1 MRNFQPEAG
10 RRQAGFCIRK
20 DTILHTQTRLLQLCM
35 IHSKEILFFLSTL
48 GWFNGIILSL
58 YFLFF
63 TKHKNLPNQLFGFL
77 LLVLSFRISK
87 SVIWYF
93 YPDVPI
99 LFVQMGLAVCFFIG
113 PLLLL
118 YLQYST
124 QESKQL
130 SRLAKG
136 ALLACVIFVAV
147 LLVFF
152 TSETQLVLWKRY
164 FVRII
169 YGQWFLTVLV
179 SGFFI
184 RRILKKAAQSPLKIS
199 ETLSATEKW
208 LLAVYTGNLMLV
220 TTYVVSYF
228 NILDVAY
235 ITGAVAFSLILY
247 LNVTILLYR
256 KKTDDLFGN
265 VAQKYQNK
273 KIHENEA
280 TALADKLNEVLNA
293 QEAYKN
299 PDLKLGDLAQMLGIS
314 SHQLSQLLNDNLNK
328 SFSNYLNEF
337 RIRKACELITS
348 DADLKIEAIG
358 YEVGYNSKS
367 TFFAVFR
374 KITGTTPSLYKST
387 LTANP

>member
-1 MRNFQPEAG
+1 
-10 RRQAGFCIRK
+10 
-20 DTILHTQTRLLQLCM
+20 
-35 IHSKEILFFLSTL
+35 L
-48 GWFNGIILSL
+48 GWFNGIILGL

-63 TKHKNLPNQLFGFL
+63 TKHKNLPNRLFGFL

-99 LFVQMGLAVCFFIG
+99 LFVQTGLAVCFFIG

-136 ALLACVIFVAV
+136 ALLACVVFVAV

-152 TSETQLVLWKRY
+152 TSDTHLVLWKKY
-164 FVRII
+164 FVRVI

-184 RRILKKAAQSPLKIS
+184 RKILKKTAQSPLKIS

-208 LLAVYTGNLMLV
+208 LLAVYAGNLMLV

-280 TALADKLNEVLNA
+280 VTLAGKLNEVLNA

-299 PDLKLGDLAQMLGIS
+299 SDLKLGDLAQMLGIS

-367 TFFAVFR
+367 TFFAAFR